1 MSLTEVCIIFLVK
14 KSVLPIF
21 ALLPEIRLDPAVNLC
36 FSCFTF
42 SMGMKKGYLPIP
54 YPIRTIVPTLLVLA
68 ANILTF
74 QLNSSIGYKLID
86 RKKHIRHI
94 AAAAQQLD

>member
-1 MSLTEVCIIFLVK
+1 VGDNFGTHTRRSLTEVCIIFLVK

-42 SMGMKKGYLPIP
+42 STGMKKGYISP
-54 YPIRTIVPTLLVLA
+54 
-68 ANILTF
+68 
-74 QLNSSIGYKLID
+74 NSVK
-86 RKKHIRHI
+86 
-94 AAAAQQLD
+94 